1 VYPIG
6 AISLGQKGQQLAE
19 FGELVGAGAVAVS
32 DDGKPVVSSHLMRT
46 ALEYARTFGIP
57 VADHCEDPTLAWML
71 SLTPANAP
79 WLMAKVVGLVAYVAL
94 GVIAMRP
101 TRSRR
106 VRVAAWLAAMAT
118 AGWIVSV
125 AITKSA
131 WGVFSLMA

>member
-1 VYPIG
+1 MDYLTVKLIHQ
-6 AISLGQKGQQLAE
+6 S
-19 FGELVGAGAVAVS
+19 AVALSLTGFFVRGAAS
-32 DDGKPVVSSHLMRT
+32 LSGATWVQSRMAKTLPHIIDTVLLLS
-46 ALEYARTFGIP
+46 AL
-57 VADHCEDPTLAWML
+57 TLAWML

-131 WGVFSLMA
+131 WGVLSLMT

>member
-1 VYPIG
+1 MDYFTVKLIHQ
-6 AISLGQKGQQLAE
+6 S
-19 FGELVGAGAVAVS
+19 AVALSLTGFFVRGAAS
-32 DDGKPVVSSHLMRT
+32 LSGATWVQSRMAKTLPHVIDTVLLLS
-46 ALEYARTFGIP
+46 AL
-57 VADHCEDPTLAWML
+57 TLAWML

-79 WLMAKVVGLVAYVAL
+79 WLMAKVMGLVAYVAL

-131 WGVFSLMA
+131 WGVFSFMA

>member
-1 VYPIG
+1 MDYLTVKLIHQ
-6 AISLGQKGQQLAE
+6 S
-19 FGELVGAGAVAVS
+19 AVALSLTGFFVRGAAS
-32 DDGKPVVSSHLMRT
+32 LSGATWVQSRMAKTLPHVIDTVLLLS
-46 ALEYARTFGIP
+46 AL
-57 VADHCEDPTLAWML
+57 TLAWML

>member
-1 VYPIG
+1 MDYMTVKLIHQ
-6 AISLGQKGQQLAE
+6 S
-19 FGELVGAGAVAVS
+19 AVALSLTGFFVRGAAS
-32 DDGKPVVSSHLMRT
+32 LSGATWVQIRLAKTLPHLIDT
-46 ALEYARTFGIP
+46 VLLLSAL
-57 VADHCEDPTLAWML
+57 TLAWML

-79 WLMAKVVGLVAYVAL
+79 WLMAKVVGVVIYVAL

-101 TRSRR
+101 TRSKR

>member
-1 VYPIG
+1 MDYLTVKLIHQ
-6 AISLGQKGQQLAE
+6 S
-19 FGELVGAGAVAVS
+19 AVALSLTGFFVRGAAS
-32 DDGKPVVSSHLMRT
+32 LSGATWVQSRLAKTLPHVIDTVLLLS
-46 ALEYARTFGIP
+46 AL
-57 VADHCEDPTLAWML
+57 TLAWML

>member
-1 VYPIG
+1 MDYFTVKLIHQ
-6 AISLGQKGQQLAE
+6 S
-19 FGELVGAGAVAVS
+19 AVALSLTGFFVRGAAS
-32 DDGKPVVSSHLMRT
+32 LSGATWVLSRMAKTLPHIIDTVLLLS
-46 ALEYARTFGIP
+46 AL
-57 VADHCEDPTLAWML
+57 TLAWML

-131 WGVFSLMA
+131 WGVFSFMA

>member
-1 VYPIG
+1 LTVKLIHQ
-6 AISLGQKGQQLAE
+6 S
-19 FGELVGAGAVAVS
+19 AVALSLTGFFVRGAAS
-32 DDGKPVVSSHLMRT
+32 LSGATWVQSRMAKTLPHVIDTVLLLS
-46 ALEYARTFGIP
+46 AL
-57 VADHCEDPTLAWML
+57 TLAWML

-94 GVIAMRP
+94 GIIAMRP

>member
-1 VYPIG
+1 MDYMTVKLIHQ
-6 AISLGQKGQQLAE
+6 S
-19 FGELVGAGAVAVS
+19 AVALSLTGFFVRGAAS
-32 DDGKPVVSSHLMRT
+32 LSGATWVLSRMAKTLPHIIDTVLLLS
-46 ALEYARTFGIP
+46 AL
-57 VADHCEDPTLAWML
+57 TLAWML

-79 WLMAKVVGLVAYVAL
+79 WLMAKVVGVVIYVAL

-101 TRSRR
+101 TRSKR

-131 WGVFSLMA
+131 WGVLSLMT

>member
-1 VYPIG
+1 MDYLTVKLIHQ
-6 AISLGQKGQQLAE
+6 S
-19 FGELVGAGAVAVS
+19 AVALSLTGFFVRGAAS
-32 DDGKPVVSSHLMRT
+32 LSGATWVQSRMAKTLPHLIDT
-46 ALEYARTFGIP
+46 VLLLSAL
-57 VADHCEDPTLAWML
+57 TLAWML

-79 WLMAKVVGLVAYVAL
+79 WLMAKVMGLVAYVAL

-101 TRSRR
+101 TRSKR

-125 AITKSA
+125 DITKSA

>member
-1 VYPIG
+1 MDYLTVKLIHQ
-6 AISLGQKGQQLAE
+6 S
-19 FGELVGAGAVAVS
+19 AVALSLTGFFVRGAAS
-32 DDGKPVVSSHLMRT
+32 LSGATWVQSRLAKTLPHVIDTVLLLS
-46 ALEYARTFGIP
+46 AL
-57 VADHCEDPTLAWML
+57 TLAWML

-79 WLMAKVVGLVAYVAL
+79 WLMAKMVGLVAYVAL
-94 GVIAMRP
+94 GIIAMRP

-131 WGVFSLMA
+131 WSVFSLMA

>member
-1 VYPIG
+1 MDYATVKLIHQ
-6 AISLGQKGQQLAE
+6 S
-19 FGELVGAGAVAVS
+19 AVALSLTGFFVRGAAS
-32 DDGKPVVSSHLMRT
+32 LSGATWVQSRMAKTLPHVIDTVLLLS
-46 ALEYARTFGIP
+46 AL
-57 VADHCEDPTLAWML
+57 TLAWML

>member
-1 VYPIG
+1 MDYFTVKLIHQ
-6 AISLGQKGQQLAE
+6 S
-19 FGELVGAGAVAVS
+19 AVALSLTGFFVRGAAS
-32 DDGKPVVSSHLMRT
+32 LSGATWVQSRLAKTLPHVIDTVLLLS
-46 ALEYARTFGIP
+46 AL
-57 VADHCEDPTLAWML
+57 TLAWML

-131 WGVFSLMA
+131 WSVFSLMA

>member
-1 VYPIG
+1 
-6 AISLGQKGQQLAE
+6 
-19 FGELVGAGAVAVS
+19 
-32 DDGKPVVSSHLMRT
+32 
-46 ALEYARTFGIP
+46 
-57 VADHCEDPTLAWML
+57 ML

-118 AGWIVSV
+118 AAWIVSV

-131 WGVFSLMA
+131 WGVFSFMA

>member
-1 VYPIG
+1 MDYMTVKLIHQ
-6 AISLGQKGQQLAE
+6 S
-19 FGELVGAGAVAVS
+19 AVALSLTGFFVRGAAS
-32 DDGKPVVSSHLMRT
+32 LSGATWVQIRLAKTLPHLIDT
-46 ALEYARTFGIP
+46 VLLLSAL
-57 VADHCEDPTLAWML
+57 TLAWML

-131 WGVFSLMA
+131 WGVFSFMA

>member
-1 VYPIG
+1 MDYLTVKLIHQ
-6 AISLGQKGQQLAE
+6 S
-19 FGELVGAGAVAVS
+19 AVALSLTGFFVRGAAS
-32 DDGKPVVSSHLMRT
+32 LSGATWVQSRMAKTLPHIIDTVLLLS
-46 ALEYARTFGIP
+46 AL
-57 VADHCEDPTLAWML
+57 TLAWML

-118 AGWIVSV
+118 AAWIVSV

-131 WGVFSLMA
+131 WGVFGLMA

>member
-1 VYPIG
+1 MDYLTVKLIHQ
-6 AISLGQKGQQLAE
+6 S
-19 FGELVGAGAVAVS
+19 AVALSLTGFFVRGAAS
-32 DDGKPVVSSHLMRT
+32 LSGATWVQSRMAKTLPHIIDTVLLLS
-46 ALEYARTFGIP
+46 AL
-57 VADHCEDPTLAWML
+57 TLAWML

-131 WGVFSLMA
+131 WGVFSFMA

>member
-1 VYPIG
+1 
-6 AISLGQKGQQLAE
+6 
-19 FGELVGAGAVAVS
+19 
-32 DDGKPVVSSHLMRT
+32 
-46 ALEYARTFGIP
+46 
-57 VADHCEDPTLAWML
+57 ML

>member
-1 VYPIG
+1 MDYFTVKLIHQ
-6 AISLGQKGQQLAE
+6 I
-19 FGELVGAGAVAVS
+19 AVALSLTGFFLRGAASLSGAAWVQS
-32 DDGKPVVSSHLMRT
+32 RMAKTLPHIIDTVLLLS
-46 ALEYARTFGIP
+46 AL
-57 VADHCEDPTLAWML
+57 TLAWML

-94 GVIAMRP
+94 GIVAMRP
-101 TRSRR
+101 TRSVR

-131 WGVFSLMA
+131 WGVFGLMA

>member
-1 VYPIG
+1 MDYLTVKLIHQ
-6 AISLGQKGQQLAE
+6 S
-19 FGELVGAGAVAVS
+19 AVALSLTGFFVRGAAS
-32 DDGKPVVSSHLMRT
+32 LSGATWVQSRMAKTLPHVIDTVLLLS
-46 ALEYARTFGIP
+46 AL
-57 VADHCEDPTLAWML
+57 TLAWML

-94 GVIAMRP
+94 GVIDMRP

>member
-1 VYPIG
+1 MDYLTVKLIHQ
-6 AISLGQKGQQLAE
+6 S
-19 FGELVGAGAVAVS
+19 AVALSLTGFFVRGAAS
-32 DDGKPVVSSHLMRT
+32 LSGATWVQSRLAKTLPHVIDTVLLLS
-46 ALEYARTFGIP
+46 AL
-57 VADHCEDPTLAWML
+57 TLASML

-79 WLMAKVVGLVAYVAL
+79 WLMAKVVGVVIYVAL

-101 TRSRR
+101 TRSKR